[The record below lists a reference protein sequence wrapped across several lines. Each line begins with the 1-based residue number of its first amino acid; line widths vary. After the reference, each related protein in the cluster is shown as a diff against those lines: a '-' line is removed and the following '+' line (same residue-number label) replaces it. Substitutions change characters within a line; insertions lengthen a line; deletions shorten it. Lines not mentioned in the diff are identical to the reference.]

1 MGLLQLELRTKTLD
15 GRAEGDGGGD
25 GSRALASVSI
35 YGLKQEPAEHL
46 ARRDTECQ

>member
-15 GRAEGDGGGD
+15 GRAEGDGGD

-46 ARRDTECQ
+46 ARRDTQCQ